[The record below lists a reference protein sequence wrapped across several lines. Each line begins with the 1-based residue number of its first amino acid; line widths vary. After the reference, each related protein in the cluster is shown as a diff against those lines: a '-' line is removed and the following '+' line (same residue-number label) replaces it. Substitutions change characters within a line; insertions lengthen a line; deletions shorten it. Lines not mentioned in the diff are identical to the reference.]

1 MEAETTCR
9 RTELLNTVQDVLID
23 LVRCTKS
30 RDLLLID
37 LKGDMYFS
45 SGQWMFYDLGISK
58 HIPNRPAEYVAHTV
72 PAS

>member
-37 LKGDMYFS
+37 FKVDM
-45 SGQWMFYDLGISK
+45 
-58 HIPNRPAEYVAHTV
+58 
-72 PAS
+72 